1 VLVLV
6 MMVCVARIESRS
18 TEALVRQE
26 RGLLDFFFPLPEITS
41 TKRPVPEYAPSYPSS
56 SKPLQPP
63 RPMPPTKYPQSMEK
77 PYPNQ
82 SYLTEARPPYVS
94 KPAEPYTAP
103 VPYKPSG
110 PFNNYQA
117 QNNYNNSYY
126 PEEKPI
132 RPITIH
138 VKIPAP
144 PPVPEKVAYPK
155 VETPS
160 NDIAHEEKQ
169 AADETS
175 DE

>member
-1 VLVLV
+1 

-126 PEEKPI
+126 PEEKPKSCLSKGWNSVKRHRPRRKTSSWWNI
-132 RPITIH
+132 RRIITIADCCKS
-138 VKIPAP
+138 KICQCGSCL
-144 PPVPEKVAYPK
+144 K
-155 VETPS
+155 
-160 NDIAHEEKQ
+160 
-169 AADETS
+169 
-175 DE
+175 